1 MHREII
7 LVVFILIKTSSTLR
21 EKDMPSHQQ
30 PNRLHRF
37 CKGIIAKDSSIR
49 FAGIANQMGNLIE
62 AAYRE
67 GLQPLMDRQETE
79 HYTIQTVLRASTR
92 ETFES
97 KIGKQRYA
105 IAVYEKLIRATVPII
120 LIGHQDVKDEKQK
133 KQQQQQQKEQD
144 FKWFYLLVSFDSGS
158 DVISIVENKILPLIE
173 EFRNDS
179 LVP

>member
-1 MHREII
+1 
-7 LVVFILIKTSSTLR
+7 
-21 EKDMPSHQQ
+21 MPFHEQ

-37 CKGIIAKDSSIR
+37 CKSIIAKDSSIR

-62 AAYRE
+62 TAYRE

-92 ETFES
+92 GTFEN

-105 IAVYEKLIRATVPII
+105 VAVYEKLIRATVPII
-120 LIGHQDVKDEKQK
+120 FSGHQDYKDEKQK
-133 KQQQQQQKEQD
+133 KQQQQKEQD
-144 FKWFYLLVSFDSGS
+144 FKSFYLLVSFDLGS
-158 DVISIVENKILPLIE
+158 DVISIVENKILPLVE

-179 LVP
+179 LVA